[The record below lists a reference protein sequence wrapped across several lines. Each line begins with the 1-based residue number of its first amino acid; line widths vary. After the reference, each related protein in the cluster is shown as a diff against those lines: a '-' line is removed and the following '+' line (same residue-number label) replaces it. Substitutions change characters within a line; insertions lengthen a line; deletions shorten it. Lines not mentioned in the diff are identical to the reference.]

1 MAGKILIV
9 EDDVRLADIFARL
22 LNRAGYDISQAET
35 SKQGIMKAL
44 AERPDLIVTDLH
56 LPDMVAIEAITILKN
71 DRNTSDIPVIVLT
84 AESATDWKTK
94 AFEVGAV
101 EYLRK
106 PISPED
112 LMRLVRRFCPPLVSE
127 F

>member
-1 MAGKILIV
+1 MI
-9 EDDVRLADIFARL
+9 
-22 LNRAGYDISQAET
+22 
-35 SKQGIMKAL
+35 
-44 AERPDLIVTDLH
+44 
-56 LPDMVAIEAITILKN
+56 AIEAITILKN

-84 AESATDWKTK
+84 AESAIDWKTK

-106 PISPED
+106 PVSAED
-112 LMRLVRRFCPPLVSE
+112 LIQLVRRFCPPLVSE

>member
-1 MAGKILIV
+1 MESYMNPMRVLINYGAKLVAIAGKILIV

-35 SKQGIMKAL
+35 SKQGIIKAL

-101 EYLRK
+101 
-106 PISPED
+106 
-112 LMRLVRRFCPPLVSE
+112 
-127 F
+127 